1 MPIRTNIVFV
11 ALSVFLGVAP
21 VGAFANSSN
30 PKCGAFDC
38 TTTST
43 HGGSTNTCTS
53 DNPGC
58 TTTNTKQNPAGNNQ
72 TQNCSGPDS
81 QCTK

>member
-1 MPIRTNIVFV
+1 MTRLTTLIFAV
-11 ALSVFLGVAP
+11 AVSLALPLA
-21 VGAFANSSN
+21 GALANSSN

-38 TTTST
+38 TTTSY

-58 TTTNTKQNPAGNNQ
+58 TTTDTKQNPAGNNK
-72 TQNCSGPDS
+72 TSDCSGPDS